1 MSATNAESP
10 KLSALTERLRALPG
24 IGRKSAQR
32 IAYHLLQ
39 QNREAMEH
47 LAAALLEAKQD
58 IRHCRRCRFFTEQ
71 ELCAVCSDQQR
82 QQKQICVVESP
93 ADIPVFEETGY
104 RGQYFV
110 LLGRL
115 SPLDGIGPEQL
126 GLDVLPEL
134 VKENGVEEVILATN
148 STVEGNVTAQY
159 INDLLQPHCANIS
172 RLAQGIPAGGELE
185 YLDSNTLLLALRDRH
200 QLQG

>member
-1 MSATNAESP
+1 MPAHRAESP
-10 KLSALTERLRALPG
+10 ALTSLIEQLCTLPG

-39 QNREAMEH
+39 QKRDNMEQ
-47 LAAALLEAKQD
+47 LAVALNTAKTN
-58 IRHCRRCRFFTEQ
+58 IRNCKRCRFFTEQ
-71 ELCAVCSDQQR
+71 ELCLVCSDQKR
-82 QQKQICVVESP
+82 EQKQLCVVESQ

-104 RGQYFV
+104 RGLYFV

-115 SPLDGIGPEQL
+115 SPLDGIGPTEL
-126 GLDVLPEL
+126 GLQALPEL
-134 VKENGVEEVILATN
+134 VKQYSIEEIILATN

-159 INDLLQPHCANIS
+159 IYELLKPYCCNIT

-185 YLDSNTLLLALRDRH
+185 YLDSNTLSLALRDRH
-200 QLQG
+200 SL